1 MANIIE
7 SLGLIIYDMV
17 NSMHDI
23 VGAILGGELYT
34 SVLLTWLNII
44 HWQVVIIAW
53 LYAMYQ
59 QSTKVLIVLV
69 VIFLA
74 VRIPN
79 AVMIAMVMMQISGG
93 KL

>member
-1 MANIIE
+1 
-7 SLGLIIYDMV
+7 
-17 NSMHDI
+17 
-23 VGAILGGELYT
+23 
-34 SVLLTWLNII
+34 
-44 HWQVVIIAW
+44 
-53 LYAMYQ
+53 MYQ